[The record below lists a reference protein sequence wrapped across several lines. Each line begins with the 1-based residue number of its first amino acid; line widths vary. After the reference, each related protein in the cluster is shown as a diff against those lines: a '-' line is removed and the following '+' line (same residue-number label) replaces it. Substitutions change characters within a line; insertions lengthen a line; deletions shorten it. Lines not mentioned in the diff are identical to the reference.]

1 MPLMSWPRRKCGQKP
16 QPEIAREQEILMRM
30 LLLTT
35 VAAAA
40 LVGYAGSAAAQTMQN
55 PSSGAG
61 TGAAA
66 KSENTKPAESKGAL
80 SGAIKGDVP
89 GGHLQSTGPEH
100 ANSAQGSSAQDS
112 SAQESAPAA
121 KSDQKL
127 GQDQPKQ
134 IEPKQNAEEEKPAAK
149 TQKTGEE
156 NGAVQQQETGKD
168 SAKSGMNSAEQNTG
182 KAAHSHG
189 SVQLSQTQRSKI
201 ETIVGTSSAAR
212 VSHVNFDVS
221 VGVKIPSDIHVAVL
235 PTEVVEV
242 VPQFRGYDY
251 IIVGDNILIIDPD
264 SLEIVDIIAA

>member
-1 MPLMSWPRRKCGQKP
+1 
-16 QPEIAREQEILMRM
+16 MRM

-66 KSENTKPAESKGAL
+66 KTENTKPAESRGAL

-100 ANSAQGSSAQDS
+100 SNSAQDS
-112 SAQESAPAA
+112 SAQDS

-134 IEPKQNAEEEKPAAK
+134 IEPKQNAEEEKPAAN

-156 NGAVQQQETGKD
+156 NGAAQQHEINKD
-168 SAKSGMNSAEQNTG
+168 SAKSGMNSAAQNTG
-182 KAAHSHG
+182 KVAHAHG
-189 SVQLSQTQRSKI
+189 SVHLSQTQRSKI
-201 ETIVGTSSAAR
+201 ETIVGKSSAAR

-221 VGVKIPSDIHVAVL
+221 VGVKIPRDVHVAVL

-242 VPQFRGYDY
+242 VPEFRGYDY
-251 IIVGDNILIIDPD
+251 IVVGDNILIIDPE